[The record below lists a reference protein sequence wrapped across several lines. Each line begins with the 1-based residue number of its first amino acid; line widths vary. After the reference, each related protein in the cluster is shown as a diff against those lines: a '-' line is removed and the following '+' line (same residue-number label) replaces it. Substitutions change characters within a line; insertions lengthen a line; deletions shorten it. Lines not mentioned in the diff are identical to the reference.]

1 MASTQNTMSSFDWIV
16 ITLIILYIFGELLAM
31 QAGKLSSSRQLRKLS
46 GRKSFGGGRASASA
60 RGSAYGQRGSAIAR
74 GSFFVRE
81 STNAKQEDS
90 NFEDIAEEETVPQ
103 FEARSKTP
111 IEEAPFNE
119 TVAAEEPKLTPKSME
134 KISTNKSNQIIPID
148 INSAT
153 ETLEAVVEKP
163 VEIIAEPKLKSEL
176 VIGVTETDNI
186 PGGQSNT
193 SNAVIGKS
201 DTSQGPEGR
210 SKSTAGNICEAPK
223 CGKAFKMKASL
234 RNHQKDCPIFEEWQS
249 GNDSS
254 GAE

>member
-1 MASTQNTMSSFDWIV
+1 MSSFDWIV

-60 RGSAYGQRGSAIAR
+60 RGSAYGGRGSAMAR

-81 STNAKQEDS
+81 STNAKKEDN

-103 FEARSKTP
+103 LESLSKTP

-119 TVAAEEPKLTPKSME
+119 NVTAPEPKSAPLTPKSAPLTPKSVE

-163 VEIIAEPKLKSEL
+163 AEIIAEPKPKSEL
-176 VIGVTETDNI
+176 VVGDDI

-193 SNAVIGKS
+193 SNAVVGKS
-201 DTSQGPEGR
+201 DTSQASHGR
-210 SKSTAGNICEAPK
+210 AKSTAGNICEAPK